1 MNKTL
6 FNILKDTQK
15 TEEISSLRK
24 AGYSE
29 KAASILDQRL
39 NWGAMDKPDII
50 AKHQSD
56 CGDMLILY
64 LKLDKQRISN
74 ATFEYIGCR
83 GLEAAAS
90 ALTEIIKGKTV
101 QEALKTDFQ
110 DILSFLEGI
119 PESKHECIHLAL
131 DTLREGIKNNVNC

>member
-6 FNILKDTQK
+6 FNILEDTKK
-15 TEEISSLRK
+15 TESTNILQK

-29 KAASILDQRL
+29 KAANILDKRL
-39 NWGAMDKPDII
+39 NWGTMEKPDII

-64 LKLDKQRISN
+64 LKLENQRITN

-90 ALTEIIKGKTV
+90 ALTEMIKGKTL
-101 QEALKTDFQ
+101 QEALKIDFQ
-110 DILSFLEGI
+110 DILSFLEDI
-119 PESKHECIHLAL
+119 PQSKHECIHLAL
-131 DTLREGIKNNVNC
+131 NTLREGAKEFH